1 MEEHKLII
9 AELLNKLV
17 KWFLSAVGI
26 GFDHSKDVIPTH
38 IVMALLVTAV
48 IIVFFK
54 LTVKNL
60 SLFPGKMQN
69 ALEMFYKFF
78 QGLVDDMM
86 SVQVPENHWKDHEGH
101 EHIEIVREGNND
113 VMYSHEGRK
122 FIPVLGTLALF
133 IAVSNLVGLMPELGS
148 PTANLN
154 VTAGC
159 AFFIFLYY
167 HYHGVK
173 KHGVWGYIKT
183 FMGPA
188 WWLAWLI
195 LPIEIVSHF
204 SRPLSLAMRLFGN
217 IFGEDLVI
225 IIIAGLVPFVAP
237 LPVMA
242 LAVFTSLLQ
251 AFIFIMLSTIYLAG
265 AMSEEH

>member
-1 MEEHKLII
+1 MEEHKLVIV
-9 AELLNKLV
+9 ELVNKLV
-17 KWFLSAVGI
+17 KWFMSTVGI
-26 GFDHSKDVIPTH
+26 GFDPSKDVIPSH
-38 IVMALLVTAV
+38 IVMAVIVTAV
-48 IIVFFK
+48 IIIFFK
-54 LTVKNL
+54 MTVKNL
-60 SLFPGKMQN
+60 SMFPNKMQN

-86 SVQVPENHWKDHEGH
+86 G
-101 EHIEIVREGNND
+101 
-113 VMYSHEGRK
+113 HEGRK

-133 IAVSNLVGLMPELGS
+133 IAISNLLGLLPEMAS

-159 AFFIFLYY
+159 AVFIFLYY

-173 KHGVWGYIKT
+173 KHGLWGYIKT

-225 IIIAGLVPFVAP
+225 IIIASLVPFVAP
-237 LPVMA
+237 LPVMG

-265 AMSEEH
+265 AMAEEH